1 VFPPFEAVW
10 SQLQEWGA
18 CPLFQEL
25 NALPP
30 EEPDFIIVRDGR
42 IAALYL
48 FFDKLP

>member
-30 EEPDFIIVRDGR
+30 EEPYFNRLIRHIRKDR
-42 IAALYL
+42 
-48 FFDKLP
+48 KEMP